1 MAEGPASWVS
11 VRTDEQ
17 AGRVGFDF
25 LAKTLGLPVS
35 GPPGES
41 VAIDAIAPGVL
52 QRIGDALRWPRA
64 SSRWD
69 DHGRLRPEGI
79 LHEPVVDRLAQQV
92 LATVR
97 AAFERRGSPL
107 VRIWPWRHGRP
118 FGVAL
123 SHDVDLHRKWRART
137 ALSYAIRR
145 GDFRGIVSRIRRRPD
160 PWWTFDTI
168 QELERRAAV
177 RSTFFLAAGGDHP
190 EDPTYRI
197 ENLRM
202 RTLARDLHTEGWEVA
217 LHGSYRASADDRLI
231 RDEKVR
237 FERATGLAVD
247 TYRQHYLRFHGDSPR
262 RIQGA
267 GFRYDSSLGTE
278 YTLGFLTGVSVPHTI
293 DGLVEL
299 PVSLMDTCFQPASDV
314 NRAYG
319 TQAARESAIR
329 DVLGNTRNVQGLVVV
344 DWHQNY
350 FDEEAYPGFR
360 RLYKVI
366 LGDTSEA
373 DRGGVRE
380 LARWWE
386 TRGAAQVRK
395 EAERWTVH
403 GTDLPAGLTIA
414 VTGGVLHSEVATFDS
429 RAQGESLASFLTPG
443 PWEFSIT

>member
-11 VRTDEQ
+11 VRTDEP
-17 AGRVGFDF
+17 AGRLGFDF

-79 LHEPVVDRLAQQV
+79 LHEPVVDRLAQEV

-97 AAFERRGSPL
+97 GAFERRGSPL

-137 ALSYAIRR
+137 ALSYAFRR
-145 GDFRGIVSRIRRRPD
+145 GDFRGIASRIRRRPD

-168 QELERRAAV
+168 LELERRAAV

-197 ENLRM
+197 ENPQM
-202 RTLARDLHTEGWEVA
+202 RNLARYLQAGGWEVA
-217 LHGSYRASADDRLI
+217 LHGSYRASADDQLI
-231 RDEKVR
+231 QDEKRR

-247 TYRQHYLRFHGDSPR
+247 TYRQHYLRFHGDSPK
-262 RIQGA
+262 RIQAA

-293 DGLVEL
+293 DGLLEL

-314 NRAYG
+314 NRVYG
-319 TQAARESAIR
+319 TQAERETAVR
-329 DVLGNTRNVQGLVVV
+329 DVLGNIRDVHGLAVV

-360 RLYKVI
+360 RLYERI
-366 LGDTSEA
+366 LEETRGA

-380 LARWWE
+380 IARWWE
-386 TRGAAQVRK
+386 ARA
-395 EAERWTVH
+395 EARLRAEEGRWKVS
-403 GTDLPAGLTIA
+403 GRDLPAGLTIA
-414 VTGGVLHSEVATFDS
+414 VAGGRLQSGFPTS
-429 RAQGESLASFLTPG
+429 RTEAREEGLYALETLG
-443 PWEFSIT
+443 PWDFSVE